1 MKQIK
6 LNVQDD
12 KLEIVLTIL
21 NNLKD
26 GLINSIEVD
35 ENKIFANTKYQ
46 PKLNKIYD
54 EDEKPQGKYLSA
66 KAYKTKLEKN
76 KL

>member
-26 GLINSIEVD
+26 GLITTIES
-35 ENKIFANTKYQ
+35 ETNILGNTKYQ
-46 PKLNKIYD
+46 PKLNRIYD
-54 EDEKPQGKYLSA
+54 ENERPQGKYLSPR
-66 KAYKTKLEKN
+66 AYKTKLEKN
-76 KL
+76 NS

>member
-26 GLINSIEVD
+26 GLITTIEC
-35 ENKIFANTKYQ
+35 ETNTKYQ
-46 PKLNKIYD
+46 PKLNRIYD
-54 EDEKPQGKYLSA
+54 ENERPQGKYLSPR
-66 KAYKTKLEKN
+66 AYKTKLEKN
-76 KL
+76 NF

>member
-21 NNLKD
+21 NNLKS
-26 GLINSIEVD
+26 GLINSIEID
-35 ENKIFANTKYQ
+35 ENKISSNTKYQ

-54 EDEKPQGKYLSA
+54 ENEKPQGKYLSA
-66 KAYKTKLEKN
+66 SAYKTKLEKR
-76 KL
+76 